1 MPKFD
6 LKQLL
11 TLRPKA
17 DTLFPLWIIG
27 ILGVL
32 VIPVPTFLLDV
43 FLAFN
48 LSFSLIVLVNALY
61 VNKPLQMSV
70 FPSLMLIV
78 TLFRLGL
85 NVASTRL
92 ILGQAYAGEMITAF
106 GSYVVKDNYVVGVV
120 IFVILVVIQYV
131 VIVKGTERNA
141 EVGARFTLD
150 AMPGKQM
157 SIDADLN
164 AGLINE
170 DEALRR
176 REELMREAN
185 FYGAM
190 DGASKF
196 VRGDAIAGIVITLVN
211 IVAGFVVG
219 VLQMKMSAGESL
231 ATYTRLTI
239 GDGLV
244 SQIPALIVSTSAGM
258 VVSRAAADDGIG
270 REAERQLFGNRTALY
285 LVAGALGVL
294 GLVPGIP
301 SMPLLLLAGAL
312 VAITRFRKTEGE
324 DAAEETNAAEP
335 TPADE
340 DTTEK
345 HLKLDR
351 IEVAVGYGLVPL
363 MEKGG
368 GSDFLDR
375 VVSMR
380 RQLAQELGIVV
391 PRIRVRDD
399 IRLKPD
405 EYVVRLK
412 GHRIASGQLAV
423 GQYLAMGDPQKLAQV
438 RGEDT
443 KEPAFGIDAKWV
455 SASEKPKAEDLGLT
469 AVNSSVVLATH
480 LTETLKAHAWEILS
494 RQDVQELLDQL
505 QKDSPAIVKDVVPDV
520 VTLGTV
526 HRVLQNLLRERVSI
540 RDLGNILEVLSD
552 YAPQV
557 KEVDLLSE
565 YVRTTLGREILASFV
580 GPDGKLEAIAV
591 DPVLEQRLARCLQDS
606 TASQEDFIN
615 PQETQALMLQ
625 LGAIT
630 KSILDRGVRPAIV
643 CAPRARLVLRR
654 LLESA
659 FPTLPVL
666 SYPEIGKDVEVM
678 VSGMLK
684 IAPSEPGRAAR
695 AAGATG
701 REAAAR
707 EEQTVAT

>member
-1 MPKFD
+1 MPKFN
-6 LKQLL
+6 LRALL
-11 TLRPKA
+11 SLRPKA
-17 DTLFPLWIIG
+17 DTLFPIWIIG

-32 VIPVPTFLLDV
+32 VIPVPPFLMDL

-48 LSFSLIVLVNALY
+48 LSFSLIILVNALY

-70 FPSLMLIV
+70 FPSLMLVV

-170 DEALRR
+170 NEALHR

-196 VRGDAIAGIVITLVN
+196 VRGDAIAGIIITLVN

-219 VLQMKMSAGESL
+219 VLQMDMSASDSL
-231 ATYTRLTI
+231 ATYMRLTI

-285 LVAGALGVL
+285 LVAGALTLL

-301 SMPLLLLAGAL
+301 AMPLLLLAGAL
-312 VAITRFRKTEGE
+312 VGITKLRGS
-324 DAAEETNAAEP
+324 DAEEGAEDP
-335 TPADE
+335 MTTEQPAVDE
-340 DTTEK
+340 DSAEQ

-380 RQLAQELGIVV
+380 RQLAQELGMVV

-399 IRLKPD
+399 IRLQPN
-405 EYVVRLK
+405 EYSVRLK
-412 GHRIASGQLAV
+412 GHRIAGGHIAV
-423 GQYLAMGDPQKLAQV
+423 GQYLAMGDASKLAQLH
-438 RGEDT
+438 GEDT
-443 KEPAFGIDAKWV
+443 KEPAFGIDAKWIG
-455 SASEKPKAEDLGLT
+455 ASEKIKAEDLGLT
-469 AVNSSVVLATH
+469 AVNASVVLATH
-480 LTETLKAHAWEILS
+480 LTETIKSNAWEILS

-505 QKDSPAIVKDVVPDV
+505 QKNSPAIIKDVVPDV
-520 VTLGTV
+520 VSLGTV

-552 YAPQV
+552 FAPQV

-565 YVRTTLGREILASFV
+565 YVRTTLGREILSAFV
-580 GPDGKLEAIAV
+580 GADGKLEAIAV
-591 DPVLEQRLARCLQDS
+591 DPVLEQRLARALQDAA
-606 TASQEDFIN
+606 ASQEDFIN
-615 PQETQALMLQ
+615 PQETQALLIQ
-625 LGAIT
+625 LGRVT
-630 KSILDRGVRPAIV
+630 KAVLDRGVRPAIV

-654 LLESA
+654 LIEGA

-666 SYPEIGKDVEVM
+666 SYPEINKEVEVL
-678 VSGMLK
+678 VAGVLK
-684 IAPSEPGRAAR
+684 LGGETRLTAHEAP
-695 AAGATG
+695 
-701 REAAAR
+701 AR
-707 EEQTVAT
+707 EEQPVAT